1 MKLVLDFGLL
11 VLIWLVQLIIYP
23 SFQYIDRS
31 QMAQWH
37 SKYTMLIT
45 LVVMP
50 LMLGQV
56 VAHGAGL
63 FRKIDTL
70 AIVQAILI
78 AAVWAVT
85 FLKAVPLH
93 NQIQQGNNLQDNIQ
107 MLIQWNWPRTFL
119 WTTVFAIS
127 LWESKEGFFQR

>member
-1 MKLVLDFGLL
+1 
-11 VLIWLVQLIIYP
+11 
-23 SFQYIDRS
+23 
-31 QMAQWH
+31 
-37 SKYTMLIT
+37 
-45 LVVMP
+45 MP
-50 LMLGQV
+50 LMLGQL